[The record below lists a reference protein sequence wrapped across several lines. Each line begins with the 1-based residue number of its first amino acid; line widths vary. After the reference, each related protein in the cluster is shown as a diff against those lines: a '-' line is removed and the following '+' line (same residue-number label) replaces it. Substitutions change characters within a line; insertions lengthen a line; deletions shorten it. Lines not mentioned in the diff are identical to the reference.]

1 MVLHEDDEHRR
12 QCRAGGRSEGAR
24 RGGRGLRGRG
34 GWRRRG
40 GGGGGRGGG
49 GGSRGRGGGGRGGGG
64 GGGGGRRLSRGRGG
78 GCRGCS
84 GRRLSGRG
92 ARVSGGGRGG
102 HRGGGWRNDRRCGR
116 ASIAA
121 IRLATGAA
129 GGCAL
134 PALGPR
140 THEHLAYASSARA
153 PGTARGAVSEGG
165 RSISACVRE
174 TVQLLRSTRCLAF
187 AAGAIARVP
196 SRLDARGADEQEDGS
211 KQREE
216 RPDTRH
222 GPTSPRPLLAR

>member
-12 QCRAGGRSEGAR
+12 QRRAGRRSEGER

-34 GWRRRG
+34 GWSL
-40 GGGGGRGGG
+40 GGRGGDR
-49 GGSRGRGGGGRGGGG
+49 RGRGGG
-64 GGGGGRRLSRGRGG
+64 
-78 GCRGCS
+78 
-84 GRRLSGRG
+84 
-92 ARVSGGGRGG
+92 RVSGGGRGG

-196 SRLDARGADEQEDGS
+196 SRLDVRGADEQEDGS

>member
-12 QCRAGGRSEGAR
+12 QCRAGGRSEGER

-34 GWRRRG
+34 GWRLRGRG
-40 GGGGGRGGG
+40 GRRLGGRGGG
-49 GGSRGRGGGGRGGGG
+49 RSGGGGGGRGGGGRGGGG
-64 GGGGGRRLSRGRGG
+64 GGGGGGRRLSRGRGGGGRGG

-134 PALGPR
+134 PAVAQRP
-140 THEHLAYASSARA
+140 HEHLAYASSARA
-153 PGTARGAVSEGG
+153 PGPPSGAVSDGG
-165 RSISACVRE
+165 
-174 TVQLLRSTRCLAF
+174 
-187 AAGAIARVP
+187 
-196 SRLDARGADEQEDGS
+196 
-211 KQREE
+211 
-216 RPDTRH
+216 
-222 GPTSPRPLLAR
+222 